1 MRPQRKDEQRGR
13 RRLFRLSFAA
23 CLSVAL
29 LAGCGKR
36 LDADECNQLLDHYTE
51 LLVRQKRR
59 GVTDEE
65 VERTKAAARL
75 RAAGS
80 SDFAQCSNEVSRSQ
94 WECAMKA
101 PSVDEVERC
110 LL

>member
-1 MRPQRKDEQRGR
+1 MLAALASACSRP
-13 RRLFRLSFAA
+13 
-23 CLSVAL
+23 
-29 LAGCGKR
+29 
-36 LDADECNQLLDHYTE
+36 LDAGECTGLLDHYTE
-51 LLVRQKRR
+51 LLVRQERL
-59 GVTDEE
+59 GVSDDE
-65 VERTKAAARL
+65 VQRLKAGART

-80 SDFAQCSNEVSRSQ
+80 PEFAKCATKVSRSQ

>member
-1 MRPQRKDEQRGR
+1 M
-13 RRLFRLSFAA
+13 LRLSLGVCLSAGLLAA
-23 CLSVAL
+23 C
-29 LAGCGKR
+29 GKP
-36 LDADECNQLLDHYTE
+36 LDPDECNQLLDHYTE
-51 LLVRQKRR
+51 LLVRQQRR
-59 GVTDEE
+59 GVSDDE
-65 VERTKAAARL
+65 VERLKASARL

-80 SDFAQCSNEVSRSQ
+80 EDFARCNSKVSRRQ